1 MSVAGNDISTDG
13 VKVLYE
19 EVINKLVAVS
29 EVEAPQNSLPYFN
42 PYLNLVKRSLKHTPK
57 RLVDEE
63 GWRRICRRDLGI

>member
-42 PYLNLVKRSLKHTPK
+42 PIL
-57 RLVDEE
+57 
-63 GWRRICRRDLGI
+63 